1 MKENL
6 IEKYFTELNE
16 HQKNQLYQLEDLYIE
31 WNSKIN
37 VISRKDMDDFLERH
51 VLHSLSIAKKF
62 TFKPETSIMDLGT
75 GGGFPGI
82 PLAIFFPDTRFLL
95 TDSIGKKIKVVNEI
109 ASSLNL
115 KNVEAI
121 HTRSEDVKEKFDFVI
136 TRAVAEFDL
145 LYNWTKKKFNKENKN
160 SFPNGLI
167 CLKGGD
173 LHEELKNF
181 SDKISI
187 FPISDFYSES
197 FFETKKIVYLP
208 TS

>member
-1 MKENL
+1 M
-6 IEKYFTELNE
+6 
-16 HQKNQLYQLEDLYIE
+16 
-31 WNSKIN
+31 
-37 VISRKDMDDFLERH
+37 
-51 VLHSLSIAKKF
+51 AKKF

>member
-1 MKENL
+1 MRENL

-16 HQKNQLYQLEDLYIE
+16 HQKNQLYQLEDLYFE

>member
-1 MKENL
+1 VRENL

-16 HQKNQLYQLEDLYIE
+16 HQKNQLYQLEDLYFE

-37 VISRKDMDDFLERH
+37 VISRKDMGDFLERH